1 MDSIN
6 SSLPSLRFRLRVN
19 FVSCSDVT
27 GGGAD
32 VMNSTSPA
40 YAATQADEPASASVT
55 AALMPANLSLLSVRT
70 SMHNTAV
77 PSVRKSDHLSK
88 NDIYLAHSNPKQKTP
103 VLKFAAEE
111 SEDEQTKEHS
121 PDPVVFS
128 CGRLYFFFVQRSG
141 TVVGKFFFSR
151 EFLII
156 TLVSCRSVRS
166 YGQQREERLSHQ
178 LSEVTAETG

>member
-1 MDSIN
+1 MDSIT

-19 FVSCSDVT
+19 FVSCSDVA

-103 VLKFAAEE
+103 VLMFAAEE

-121 PDPVVFS
+121 PDPDLWFS
-128 CGRLYFFFVQRSG
+128 
-141 TVVGKFFFSR
+141 VVGDSIFFLCKDQELLSVNFS
-151 EFLII
+151 FPGN
-156 TLVSCRSVRS
+156 S
-166 YGQQREERLSHQ
+166 
-178 LSEVTAETG
+178 